1 MAEERGLTL
10 LDEEEVERIID
21 EVVRANIDV
30 IKAKGMGAMGMV
42 MGRAMAR
49 LRGRADGKLVSSLVR
64 RKIQEIA
71 S

>member
-1 MAEERGLTL
+1 M
-10 LDEEEVERIID
+10 
-21 EVVRANIDV
+21 VRANIDV
-30 IKAKGMGAMGMV
+30 IKARGMGAMGMV